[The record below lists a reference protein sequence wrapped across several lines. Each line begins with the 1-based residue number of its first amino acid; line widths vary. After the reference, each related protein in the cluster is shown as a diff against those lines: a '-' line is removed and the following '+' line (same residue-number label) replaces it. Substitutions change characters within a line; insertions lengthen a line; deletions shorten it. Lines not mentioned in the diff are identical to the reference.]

1 MPCVRVLA
9 WSSYESVGA
18 LNPVALGGGVP
29 VDMGA
34 KLLCLFLASALLAYY
49 IYTPIPE
56 DLEEPWKVMFI
67 TAAFRAMGHLVSL
80 VLGLV
85 RGWPGG
91 ESYGAEG
98 VLGASVANRGM
109 AINTCDTYIQ

>member
-1 MPCVRVLA
+1 M
-9 WSSYESVGA
+9 
-18 LNPVALGGGVP
+18 P

>member
-1 MPCVRVLA
+1 
-9 WSSYESVGA
+9 
-18 LNPVALGGGVP
+18 
-29 VDMGA
+29 MGA
-34 KLLCLFLASALLAYY
+34 KLLCLFLASALVAYY

-56 DLEEPWKVMFI
+56 DFEERWKVMLV
-67 TAAFRAMGHLVSL
+67 TASFRAVGHLVSL

-98 VLGASVANRGM
+98 VLGASMANRDM
-109 AINTCDTYIQ
+109 AIICVIHI